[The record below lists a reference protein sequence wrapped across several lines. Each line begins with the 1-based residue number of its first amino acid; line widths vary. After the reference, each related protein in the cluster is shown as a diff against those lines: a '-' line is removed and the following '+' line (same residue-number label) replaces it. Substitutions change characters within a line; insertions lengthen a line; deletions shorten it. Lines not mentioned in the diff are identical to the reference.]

1 MSTDRSQLEDKKE
14 FADGFIILLSDM
26 LYKLTEHHFI
36 VKNQNQYLKGLKTSL
51 KPNECII
58 ILDFAENFSFV
69 VQDAAQ
75 TFHWNNAQATSHLFV
90 VYYKSNNGDLCHRAF
105 ACISDHI
112 THDTA
117 AVYVFVEKLI
127 NDYVKLYLPQLKKI
141 LYFSDGSCSQYKN
154 YKNFANLI
162 FHVQDFGITAAWN
175 FFATSH
181 GKNLC
186 DGVAGTVKR
195 LATRAS
201 LQRPL
206 DNQILT
212 TF

>member
-75 TFHWNNAQATSHLFV
+75 AFH
-90 VYYKSNNGDLCHRAF
+90 
-105 ACISDHI
+105 
-112 THDTA
+112 
-117 AVYVFVEKLI
+117 
-127 NDYVKLYLPQLKKI
+127 
-141 LYFSDGSCSQYKN
+141 
-154 YKNFANLI
+154 
-162 FHVQDFGITAAWN
+162 
-175 FFATSH
+175 
-181 GKNLC
+181 
-186 DGVAGTVKR
+186 
-195 LATRAS
+195 
-201 LQRPL
+201 
-206 DNQILT
+206 
-212 TF
+212 